1 MMEEFLFEKQNS
13 NLANDIL
20 DNPEIEK
27 RKSTEESESASEEIA
42 ENKKMNNE
50 NTGKQEKKK
59 SVKTKKSK
67 KHLNNKEKKI
77 KTVNKKKLEKKK
89 IFKINLIKKRKLFS
103 YHFKKKSRIK
113 CKKKLKLDNYSGN
126 TTQSSSKDLYFG
138 NSCRKKGYYCDNIK
152 DAYFAEEEET
162 DFCNLEAITEISL
175 NNDYDA

>member
-1 MMEEFLFEKQNS
+1 MEEFLFEKQNS
-13 NLANDIL
+13 NLENDIV
-20 DNPEIEK
+20 DNPEKSK
-27 RKSTEESESASEEIA
+27 RKSTEESESASEEIS
-42 ENKKMNNE
+42 ENKKINNE
-50 NTGKQEKKK
+50 NTGEQERKK

-67 KHLNNKEKKI
+67 KHLNNTEKKI
-77 KTVNKKKLEKKK
+77 KTINKKKLEKKK

-113 CKKKLKLDNYSGN
+113 CKKKLKLDNCTGN

>member
-1 MMEEFLFEKQNS
+1 MMEEFLFENQNS
-13 NLANDIL
+13 NLVKDIL
-20 DNPEIEK
+20 DDPKIKK
-27 RKSTEESESASEEIA
+27 RKSTEESESASEEIS
-42 ENKKMNNE
+42 ENKKINNE

-89 IFKINLIKKRKLFS
+89 IFKINQIKKRKLFS

-152 DAYFAEEEET
+152 DAYFPKEEET
-162 DFCNLEAITEISL
+162 DFCNFEALTEISL